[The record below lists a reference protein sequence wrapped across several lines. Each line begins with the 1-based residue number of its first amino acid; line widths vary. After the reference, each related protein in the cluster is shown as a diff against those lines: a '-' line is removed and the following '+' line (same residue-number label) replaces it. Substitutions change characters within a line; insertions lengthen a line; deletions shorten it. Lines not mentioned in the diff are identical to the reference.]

1 MTGALREG
9 GPASERTL
17 GATLLAIARSAIEE
31 ALGGRTAGA
40 PAAPEGALAQP
51 GATFVTLRKDGEL
64 RGCIGSLEP
73 RRPLAAD
80 VRANARAAAFHD
92 PRFPPLTRDELAAI
106 EVEVSLLGP
115 SSLLACADEAEL
127 LAQLMPGVDGL
138 VLEHPAGRATFLP
151 QVWEVLPQPRDFL
164 AALKRKAGLP
174 GDYWSPKLAF
184 RRYGVGHWAE
194 REFAGEEVR

>member
-1 MTGALREG
+1 MTSALREG
-9 GPASERTL
+9 GSTSERQL
-17 GATLLAIARSAIEE
+17 GAALLAIARSAIEE
-31 ALGGRTAGA
+31 ALGVRAADAPRGA
-40 PAAPEGALAQP
+40 DGALGEP

-73 RRPLAAD
+73 RRALADD
-80 VRANARAAAFHD
+80 VCANARAAAFGD

-115 SSLLACADEAEL
+115 SSPLACADEADL
-127 LAQLMPGVDGL
+127 LAQLAPGIDGL

-174 GDYWSPKLAF
+174 ADYWSPKLAF

-194 REFAGEEVR
+194 HEFPGEEVR